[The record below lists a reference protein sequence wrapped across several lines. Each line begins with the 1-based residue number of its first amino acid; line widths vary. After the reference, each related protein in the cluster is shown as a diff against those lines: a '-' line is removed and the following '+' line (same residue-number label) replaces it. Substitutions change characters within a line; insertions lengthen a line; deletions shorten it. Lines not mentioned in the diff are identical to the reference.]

1 MPVANGR
8 RVAVIAG
15 CRTPFC
21 KSGTTLK
28 DVRAVD
34 LARFVAREL
43 LERTN
48 LDGADVNAVIFG
60 QVVPSALVPNV
71 AREVSLL
78 PQFPKEIPAYSLNR
92 ACASSGQAV
101 ANAYDEIVLGDAE
114 VVLAGGVESLS
125 DIPILASR
133 RLADILMEASK
144 AKSFGARLRTLSRI
158 RPRDLVPVSPA
169 IAEPSTGETM
179 GQSAEKMAKENH
191 ISRAAQDRWALR
203 SHELAARGTDDGRI
217 TAEIVPWFGPGGR
230 AGDGVVTQD
239 NGVRRDTS
247 LEQMAKL
254 KPVFDRRYGSVTAAN
269 SSPLTDGASAV
280 LVMSDSAARALGY
293 TPLAYVRSYAVA
305 AVDPGWQLLQAP
317 IFAVPKALERAGI
330 QWKELGVI
338 EVHEAFAAQVLSNLQ
353 GWAAKGWEIN
363 EDIINVM
370 GGSIAI
376 GHPFGATGTRLVTTL
391 ANEMAR
397 RDVQFGLL
405 SICAQG
411 GMGLAMVW
419 SAADGS
425 GRGAHLGARRRR
437 HRRRHFRLEE
447 RAGQQAFGR
456 GEAGPARDVRRVGA
470 RRRRA
475 GRRLLLVEARELHRG
490 GRHRGV
496 RPAHHRRGSR
506 AALGRGPG
514 NAGPGGALPQT
525 DRRRDSRRVPRRR
538 TRVRPRLRVPRGL
551 RSPPDPARPPG
562 SAARHSPG
570 GGRLPAAPPV
580 DWRPRGARHH
590 PRGQGRRR
598 QEGVPFGHRGRAGS
612 SRHPQ
617 GRHHRRGATHGRRLA
632 PASQAAGRVPR
643 MAARRQPTGPGLG
656 LPSRA
661 EAGTRADARQLSRA
675 PRRVGG
681 GGAWAETRHGGG
693 SEARGAAVR
702 AARRH

>member
-21 KSGTTLK
+21 KSGTVLK
-28 DVRAVD
+28 DARAVD

-48 LDGADVNAVIFG
+48 LAGADVNAVIFG
-60 QVVPSALVPNV
+60 QVVSSALVPNV

-133 RLADILMEASK
+133 RLADILVEASK
-144 AKSFGARLRTLSRI
+144 AKSLGARLRTLSHI
-158 RPRDLVPVSPA
+158 RPSDLVPVSPA
-169 IAEPSTGETM
+169 IAEPSTGESM

-217 TAEIVPWFGPGGR
+217 PGEVVPWFAPGAR
-230 AGDGVVTQD
+230 AGDGVVTHD
-239 NGVRRDTS
+239 NGIRRDTS

-280 LVMSDSAARALGY
+280 LLMSDSAARALGY
-293 TPLAYVRSYAVA
+293 TSLAYVRSYAVA

-330 QWKELGVI
+330 EWKDLGLV

-353 GWAAKGWEIN
+353 GWAAKSWEIN

-391 ANEMAR
+391 ANEMTR

-411 GMGLAMVW
+411 GMGFAMV
-419 SAADGS
+419 
-425 GRGAHLGARRRR
+425 LERR
-437 HRRRHFRLEE
+437 
-447 RAGQQAFGR
+447 
-456 GEAGPARDVRRVGA
+456 
-470 RRRRA
+470 
-475 GRRLLLVEARELHRG
+475 
-490 GRHRGV
+490 
-496 RPAHHRRGSR
+496 
-506 AALGRGPG
+506 
-514 NAGPGGALPQT
+514 
-525 DRRRDSRRVPRRR
+525 
-538 TRVRPRLRVPRGL
+538 
-551 RSPPDPARPPG
+551 
-562 SAARHSPG
+562 
-570 GGRLPAAPPV
+570 
-580 DWRPRGARHH
+580 
-590 PRGQGRRR
+590 
-598 QEGVPFGHRGRAGS
+598 
-612 SRHPQ
+612 
-617 GRHHRRGATHGRRLA
+617 
-632 PASQAAGRVPR
+632 
-643 MAARRQPTGPGLG
+643 
-656 LPSRA
+656 
-661 EAGTRADARQLSRA
+661 
-675 PRRVGG
+675 
-681 GGAWAETRHGGG
+681 
-693 SEARGAAVR
+693 
-702 AARRH
+702 